1 MVIQKSDSITTLDN
15 LLELKREISL
25 KEDILLNK
33 ALQSDDP
40 HAIIKAQN
48 YIQTLDGQFT
58 PNNVNQKGIKSY
70 LYSPD
75 YEFNT
80 GQPFRQS
87 IKSVGYQTLRK
98 MARTPIIKAIIGTRV
113 EQVAEFG
120 EASDNDQEK
129 GWMIRKKKHLW
140 DSNKTS
146 DIGDKKIIERIT
158 EFFLNGGDEEN
169 RFLFDS
175 FDQVLRASTKDSLE
189 LDQVCI
195 ELISTRGGQLTQ
207 YVPVDAATIRLIDAS
222 SHTYQSLPRMYGQ
235 LPRYTQVYMDQAYT
249 YFYPWEMTFGVRNK
263 TTDIYSNGYGISEL
277 EDLVQIVT
285 YLLYGVQ
292 YNGNFFSQGSNP
304 KGFFSISGDVSQS
317 AVKDFKQMWRN
328 TISGVWNS
336 HKVPVVEAG
345 SGKVEWIDMQT
356 TNKDMEFNLWLDFLI
371 TVVCC
376 VFKIDP
382 TEVGF
387 NLSKAN
393 NVFGQDGQKARLKHS
408 QSKGLVPI
416 LRMEQRLFSKYIA
429 ERLHPDYEFIF
440 TGIEIEDQVVSLDQ
454 DVKKAVNGFVSLED
468 MFLKYSNRKFNP
480 EKDTLLNSVYQNI
493 KASEQMR
500 EQMGGQMMNGVV
512 QEETGEEEKPFEKA
526 LRLYLEK
533 PFEQQ
538 ILERNK

>member
-429 ERLHPDYEFIF
+429 ERLHPDYEFTF